1 MPHTYHPHCGCHACG
16 LIEEADER
24 DADQGPDMGA
34 VVEAA
39 EWTAGDMPAA
49 YYEELDLALFELAEG
64 SSDALVARLANLA
77 KSRRAVI
84 EARLEAV
91 AQKVAA

>member
-1 MPHTYHPHCGCHACG
+1 MAHTYHPQCGCYACG
-16 LIEEADER
+16 RVDEQIER
-24 DADQGPDMGA
+24 DADLGPDMGA
-34 VVEAA
+34 VAEAA

-64 SSDALVARLANLA
+64 SSDALVTRLVNLA

-84 EARLEAV
+84 EARLEVMAR
-91 AQKVAA
+91 KVAA

>member
-1 MPHTYHPHCGCHACG
+1 MAHTYHRQCGCHACG
-16 LIEEADER
+16 RIDEQ
-24 DADQGPDMGA
+24 AEQGPDMGA

-49 YYEELDLALFELAEG
+49 YYEALDLALFELADG
-64 SSDALVARLANLA
+64 SSDALVARMVALA

-84 EARLEAV
+84 EARLEAM